1 MHFIID
7 GTDYASENAEL
18 SGQFSDRDYL
28 FCWTQCFLYDM
39 DTEDDVTEIAFQM
52 NRLNLEEDNS
62 IPYTFFYRYEKDG
75 MLTYLGKI
83 KGAVTDLVVI
93 PDFIS

>member
-1 MHFIID
+1 
-7 GTDYASENAEL
+7 
-18 SGQFSDRDYL
+18 
-28 FCWTQCFLYDM
+28 M

-93 PDFIS
+93 PDFIRDSEFNITCKKSTKFIRVTEKDQP